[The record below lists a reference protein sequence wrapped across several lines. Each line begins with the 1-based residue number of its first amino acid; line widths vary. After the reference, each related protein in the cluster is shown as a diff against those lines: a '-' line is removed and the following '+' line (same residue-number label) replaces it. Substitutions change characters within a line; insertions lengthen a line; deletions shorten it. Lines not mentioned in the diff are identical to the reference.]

1 MIRICGL
8 KYEKNKML
16 PPNNYSNII
25 HRLGWTCQKKKK
37 KRVGLVHTPRGI
49 IMAVNKLI
57 K

>member
-25 HRLGWTCQKKKK
+25 HRLGWTFQKKKK
-37 KRVGLVHTPRGI
+37 KVRLVHTPRGI

>member
-25 HRLGWTCQKKKK
+25 HRLGWTRQKKKK
-37 KRVGLVHTPRGI
+37 KVRLVHTPRGI